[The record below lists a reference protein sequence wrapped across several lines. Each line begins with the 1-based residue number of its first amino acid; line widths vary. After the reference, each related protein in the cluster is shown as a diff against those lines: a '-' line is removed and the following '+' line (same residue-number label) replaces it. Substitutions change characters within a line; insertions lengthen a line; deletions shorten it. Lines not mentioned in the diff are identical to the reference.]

1 MTSKVVLT
9 DEIRVCM
16 DVGSAEHYVAI
27 GFASGKRIQDI
38 VLKHEAREIN
48 QFFGKIEKIQQKY
61 NLPVVFAM
69 EGYNG
74 HIRPIDKQILE
85 KGYKLYSVNHLH
97 LARYRELFPAPAKT
111 DRLDAWKIY
120 EFISQKDNPVLKKTA
135 VQEVFEVPEENEK
148 LKCLSRRRRRLVKEQ
163 TRLLSQIQVD
173 LSSSCPGL
181 ASITGQVGN
190 LWFLRFLSCRMDLT
204 KLKTMRRSS
213 LLGITGIGKKY
224 VDCILEW
231 QKTGEF
237 SRDTEW
243 IGPGIIEDAKR
254 LLDLHQQIT
263 SLNKSIEDLI
273 PTSQLATLLRSIP
286 GFGAV
291 CVSEIAGE
299 LGDISR
305 FKSEASFG
313 YYCGMAPLTCSSGK
327 HQGARRSKNV
337 NKIIQAAM
345 MVAAARHIS
354 DNSEADNYY
363 KRKRSQGKKHNQA
376 VRAFGRH
383 LCRVIWSMLRNQ
395 TPYNRANQEETHF
408 SESNAKGEIAEKK
421 LLVKVNYKPECD
433 MTKKTDIL
441 NRVIFQEKKILQM
454 SG

>member
-1 MTSKVVLT
+1 MIDKVMFA

-27 GFASGKRIQDI
+27 GLASGERVQDI
-38 VLKHEAREIN
+38 VLKHESKEIDL
-48 QFFGKIEKIQQKY
+48 FFGKIEKIQQKY

-74 HIRPIDKQILE
+74 HVRPIDKRIL
-85 KGYKLYSVNHLH
+85 KNGYKLYSINHLH

-111 DRLDAWKIY
+111 DKLDAWKIY
-120 EFISQKDNPVLKKTA
+120 EFMGQKDNPILKKTA

-190 LWFLRFLSCRMDLT
+190 LWFLRFLSCRSDLT
-204 KLKTMRRSS
+204 KLKTLRRSS

-224 VDCILEW
+224 ADCILEW

-243 IGPGIIEDAKR
+243 VGPGIIEDAKR
-254 LLDLHQQIT
+254 LQDLHQQVAN
-263 SLNKSIEDLI
+263 LNKLIEDLI
-273 PTSQLATLLRSIP
+273 ATSQLATLLHSIP
-286 GFGAV
+286 GFGTV

-345 MVAAARHIS
+345 MVAAARHIN

-395 TPYNRANQEETHF
+395 TPYNRANQEETH
-408 SESNAKGEIAEKK
+408 SPERNAKGEVVEKK
-421 LLVKVNYKPECD
+421 LPFKMNCEPEFSII
-433 MTKKTDIL
+433 KKTD
-441 NRVIFQEKKILQM
+441 VIDGVLCQAKKIFQM